1 MIRRTCLSH
10 KERIEIRKIIWEKTD
25 YLIDRSIL
33 DQIFRRSSFTAE
45 TGESSNEIFEF
56 IGDQVLNYYVV
67 KIVSKKCG
75 SFSLTDGYTFRIRE
89 NQFTHIKQSFVNN
102 DTLAKIIDE
111 RDISKYL
118 LLGKCD
124 IKNNV
129 ANEPKVKADLFEAI
143 IGAIAVKSN
152 WNSDILETAISKA
165 LDIDT
170 RITSMIEND
179 PKVRLFDIDSAIT
192 TLKELSE
199 KGYCKLSPY
208 QFTGPDVLG
217 YDDDGNPNWSCSC
230 DAINNEKT
238 ISRAVKAS
246 SKKATK
252 KAVAYLILCELLNT
266 QNKYGPNNDGFS
278 PWVYKEGKLYPD
290 RKSDS
295 EEK

>member
-45 TGESSNEIFEF
+45 TGESSNEIYEF

-89 NQFTHIKQSFVNN
+89 NQFTQIKQSFINN
-102 DTLAKIIDE
+102 DSLAKIIDE
-111 RDISKYL
+111 WDISKYL

-217 YDDDGNPNWSCSC
+217 YDDNGNPNWSCLC
-230 DAINNEKT
+230 DAINNEKV
-238 ISRAVKAS
+238 IRRAVKAL

-266 QNKYGPNNDGFS
+266 QNKYGPNDWFII
-278 PWVYKEGKLYPD
+278 WIYKEGKLYPD